1 MNRIVAKEEF
11 SRDPAVYMMQIEAP
25 LIAKKARG
33 GQFIVLRINEQGE
46 RIPLTIAD
54 TDLEKGLV
62 TIVFQ
67 VVGKSTAAL
76 GQLEVGEEILDF
88 IGPLGKPTHMDNYG
102 TVLCVAGGIGIA
114 PVHNIVRE
122 LKKHGNKVIT
132 IMGARTKELLFWEDK
147 MRALSDEVYV
157 TTDDG
162 SYGRHGLVTAVEQE
176 LLEKDRDQGDINL
189 VIGIGPPIMMKF
201 VAKTSEPFGVK
212 TLVSLNPIMVD
223 ATGMCGACRVTVGG
237 KTRFVCVDGPEFD
250 GHQVDFDE
258 LFTRQRIYP
267 EQEKLSMELFR
278 QQQACGCGC
287 GCDQGEAS

>member
-11 SRDPAVYMMQIEAP
+11 SRDPAVYMMQVEAP
-25 LIAKKARG
+25 QIARKARG

-76 GQLEVGEEILDF
+76 GQLQVGEEILDF
-88 IGPLGKPTHMDNYG
+88 IGPLGKPTHMDDYG

-122 LKKHGNKVIT
+122 LKKHDNRVIT

-237 KTRFVCVDGPEFD
+237 KTCFVCVDGPEFD

-267 EQEKLSMELFR
+267 EQEKLSLELFR
-278 QQQACGCGC
+278 RQQVCGCGC
-287 GCDQGEAS
+287 GCEDGGAS